1 MDFYIVAMDE
11 SSSEELY
18 DEANWVFYK
27 DRVEWRDVKPVPQD
41 DGPFPVVAIAYSEKF
56 TDVYDYFRA
65 ALKNHELSE
74 RALELT
80 RDAVD
85 LNPANYTVWQYRRE
99 ILKHLGK
106 DLKVELKYVKEIIED
121 NPKNYQVWHHRR
133 VIVEWLN
140 DPSDELKL
148 TADILAQDA
157 KNYHAWQ
164 HRQWII
170 STFNLFDNELEY
182 VNQLLDDD
190 IRNNSAWNQRYFVIN
205 RTTGFTPEIVTREI
219 DYTLEKIKLTTKNES
234 SWNYLR
240 GILLHTPEGLR
251 EQTVVKFCDNLYSSG
266 NRSPYLLAF
275 LVEQAEEEIENGG
288 GDKGASV
295 LLALKL
301 CNDLAEKYDII
312 RSQYWR
318 FIAETLQKHNKS
330 TVQK

>member
-1 MDFYIVAMDE
+1 MDE

-27 DRVEWRDVKPVPQD
+27 DRVDWKDVKPVPQD

-65 ALKNHELSE
+65 VLQKHELSD

-99 ILKHLGK
+99 ILKHLEK
-106 DLKVELKYVKEIIED
+106 DLKLELRYVKEIIED

-140 DPSDELKL
+140 DPSDEMNL
-148 TADILAQDA
+148 TADILALDA

-164 HRQWII
+164 HRQWVI
-170 STFNLFDNELEY
+170 STFNLFENELKF
-182 VNQLLDDD
+182 VNQLLDED
-190 IRNNSAWNQRYFVIN
+190 IRNNSAWNHRYFVFN
-205 RTTGFTPEIVTREI
+205 RTTGFTPEVIKQEI
-219 DYTLEKIKLTTKNES
+219 DFTLDKIKLITKNES

-240 GILLHTPEGLR
+240 GILLHYPEGLR
-251 EQTVVKFCDNLYSSG
+251 EPTVVKFCEDLYNSG
-266 NRSPYLLAF
+266 NRSTYLIAF
-275 LVEQAEEEIENGG
+275 LVEQAEEEIENGS
-288 GDKGASV
+288 GDKDSSITHAV
-295 LLALKL
+295 QL

-312 RSQYWR
+312 RCRYWR
-318 FIAETLQKHNKS
+318 FVAETLQKRKTS
-330 TVQK
+330 TSVQ